1 MKIEIEKIKGGMA
14 NGFEISILRGWITIN
29 LPYLRIEIMTNRVLK
44 EIEGY
49 CIWKSEEEKDMRDK
63 AFRWINVPTA
73 RN

>member
-49 CIWKSEEEKDMRDK
+49 CI
-63 AFRWINVPTA
+63 
-73 RN
+73 